1 MFCGSFVTTIVWFIV
16 IVFHVPYYLLYLL
29 FLLEVFAYTAKCLS
43 FASICET
50 MPLKMSG
57 VSIAFVNAVV
67 MSLALYFA
75 YYWSLID
82 YHSNGQTVRDIP
94 CYNGEDY
101 RFALVI
107 VPVSPNFFYYHFLY
121 ERNSS

>member
-1 MFCGSFVTTIVWFIV
+1 
-16 IVFHVPYYLLYLL
+16 
-29 FLLEVFAYTAKCLS
+29 
-43 FASICET
+43 

-67 MSLALYFA
+67 MSTGTIFLPVIGV
-75 YYWSLID
+75 LID

-94 CYNGEDY
+94 CYSGEDY

-107 VPVSPNFFYYHFLY
+107 VPISLLISFIIVFFMKETHPDHKLLKEYGSFAT
-121 ERNSS
+121 NDIV